1 MGHKIICGEIISYV
15 IIAHLC
21 ILLIW
26 AYVRAYF
33 FMKELWKAFKETEF
47 YTLYMDE
54 EYESELEKEIRELND
69 DENG

>member
-1 MGHKIICGEIISYV
+1 
-15 IIAHLC
+15 
-21 ILLIW
+21 
-26 AYVRAYF
+26 VRAYF